1 MFVHFPPTFFASENT
16 VSLFLDVLHAY
27 GHVVAWT
34 PMPAFRQAM
43 AVFEQASEAQ
53 RIKQVLDR
61 LLIPHDDDNDE
72 GSSEAYVPFRI
83 WSMTISLT
91 RFSSMLRVYYDYDT
105 PLVLLPSGDFVVAR
119 TLDGST
125 TTFLEPPVPER
136 DFLISPPGSPPVGW
150 EQQVEGRPNTD
161 TLAQDLIEA
170 LQKLSTTAETKPV
183 LEHQR
188 RSCHEDGEESD
199 HSEKRRIS
207 MLLSPQDAVNDV
219 PGVIL
224 HALDEPTACQA
235 TGEPSL
241 IHRVKATNDS
251 MLGST
256 VSSTSFKRPTS
267 RPPMCTYQVPKTA
280 RE

>member
-1 MFVHFPPTFFASENT
+1 MFVHFPPTFFASENA

-27 GHVVAWT
+27 GHVVDWT

-43 AVFEQASEAQ
+43 AVFEEASEAQ

-61 LLIPHDDDNDE
+61 LLIPHDDDDDE
-72 GSSEAYVPFRI
+72 GSSE
-83 WSMTISLT
+83 T
-91 RFSSMLRVYYDYDT
+91 SMLRVYYDHET
-105 PLVLLPSGDFVVAR
+105 PLVLLPSGEYVVAR
-119 TLDGST
+119 TLDES

-183 LEHQR
+183 LEHQH
-188 RSCHEDGEESD
+188 RSCHEPSGECD
-199 HSEKRRIS
+199 HSEQRRIS

-224 HALDEPTACQA
+224 HATDERTACHA
-235 TGEPSL
+235 TDEPSL

-256 VSSTSFKRPTS
+256 VSSKSFKRPTS
-267 RPPMCTYQVPKTA
+267 RPPMCT
-280 RE
+280 

>member
-1 MFVHFPPTFFASENT
+1 MFVHFPPTFFASENA

-27 GHVVAWT
+27 GHVVDWT

-43 AVFEQASEAQ
+43 AVFEEASEAQ

-61 LLIPHDDDNDE
+61 LLIPHDDDDDE
-72 GSSEAYVPFRI
+72 GSSETYVPSRI
-83 WSMTISLT
+83 WSKTISLT
-91 RFSSMLRVYYDYDT
+91 RSSSMLRVYYDHET
-105 PLVLLPSGDFVVAR
+105 PLVLLPSGEYVVAR
-119 TLDGST
+119 TIDES

-183 LEHQR
+183 LEHEH
-188 RSCHEDGEESD
+188 RSCHEPSGECD
-199 HSEKRRIS
+199 HSEQRRIS

-224 HALDEPTACQA
+224 HATDEPTACHA
-235 TGEPSL
+235 TDEPSL

-256 VSSTSFKRPTS
+256 VSSKSFKRPTS
-267 RPPMCTYQVPKTA
+267 RPPMCT
-280 RE
+280 